1 MTQLSHLEARRL
13 LLAAA
18 DQLLGPAEQAALEEH
33 LHSCAECRAEA
44 ESLAALQ
51 SDLRQALHR
60 RLDAAPPL
68 PARQVV
74 ARLRQAREQYETLP
88 PRLARTVFNLLI
100 FLAWLWLYRAVFSYL
115 QIIFS
120 HEEFRTNQILLAGV
134 LFLILNQARG
144 AARRDGWRLRLDVLP
159 QISPAA
165 LALALGGSALYLL
178 VERYLDINTLSAS
191 LFGLAS
197 YGLLGLWL
205 SPRRW
210 RDGLPAAL
218 LLIGT
223 LPFGDHLQTF
233 VGYPMRLATAALV
246 RDGLQGMG
254 IHSIGVD
261 TILVLESGLAQVDLP
276 CSGVKSLW
284 TGMLFLTAA
293 TWIERK
299 PINLRWLLLAALAA
313 ALLFIANLARV
324 GVLVLVGQVAN
335 WTLAAEMIHTPL
347 GVLGFAGVCGVI
359 VLLLRW
365 MPGGALPKPDEAVVK
380 VAPLATDSPAWFGR
394 PHSAAKE
401 TSNAAARPLW
411 LAPGLALLIAAMAL
425 LYTPRP
431 QVAAAHQSVQWSF
444 PPSMQ
449 VEARP
454 LSPALFD
461 WVTEGGAETA
471 DRWAFSWPGS
481 RSEALRGSLIFLTS
495 HTWRGQHRPERCF
508 EVQGL
513 TVDAAQTLVI
523 GGDFPVRLL
532 TLSGGAVNVSAVY
545 WLQTD
550 NTVTDDFARRIW
562 ADLSPQRQRW
572 VLATLLFDR
581 QVQPDDPDLALLLSA
596 LRESARRGL
605 EQAAEK

>member
-293 TWIERK
+293 TWLERK
-299 PINLRWLLLAALAA
+299 PINLRWLGLAALAA
-313 ALLFIANLARV
+313 LLLFAVNVARV
-324 GVLVLVGQVAN
+324 G
-335 WTLAAEMIHTPL
+335 
-347 GVLGFAGVCGVI
+347 
-359 VLLLRW
+359 LLDR
-365 MPGGALPKPDEAVVK
+365 KSVV
-380 VAPLATDSPAWFGR
+380 
-394 PHSAAKE
+394 
-401 TSNAAARPLW
+401 
-411 LAPGLALLIAAMAL
+411 
-425 LYTPRP
+425 
-431 QVAAAHQSVQWSF
+431 
-444 PPSMQ
+444 
-449 VEARP
+449 
-454 LSPALFD
+454 
-461 WVTEGGAETA
+461 
-471 DRWAFSWPGS
+471 
-481 RSEALRGSLIFLTS
+481 
-495 HTWRGQHRPERCF
+495 
-508 EVQGL
+508 
-513 TVDAAQTLVI
+513 
-523 GGDFPVRLL
+523 
-532 TLSGGAVNVSAVY
+532 
-545 WLQTD
+545 
-550 NTVTDDFARRIW
+550 
-562 ADLSPQRQRW
+562 
-572 VLATLLFDR
+572 
-581 QVQPDDPDLALLLSA
+581 
-596 LRESARRGL
+596 
-605 EQAAEK
+605 